1 MSKDPYTVYI
11 SKEVDHRSQQ
21 LLPERNKNSFTLS
34 NSIVS
39 IRKKSLTCILSELI
53 SFEHKSL
60 QYLHAF
66 CVDLITLK

>member
-1 MSKDPYTVYI
+1 MLFTFLEKLIIEVSSSCLKEIKIVLPLEIQFFPYAI
-11 SKEVDHRSQQ
+11 Q
-21 LLPERNKNSFTLS
+21 
-34 NSIVS
+34 
-39 IRKKSLTCILSELI
+39 SLTCILSELI